1 MKVILKKDVNGLG
14 YQYDIVSVKPGYG
27 RNYLLPRGLAET
39 ATPSAIKVRDEV
51 VKQKA
56 HKEEK
61 LIKDANELAA
71 ALENVVLTFKMKTQE
86 AGKTYGSVTA
96 AMIAEAIKE
105 KFSYDVDKN
114 DVLLH
119 GNIREIG
126 ETFVKVRVFKE
137 VQPKV
142 KVIVEKEYTAEELAE
157 MEQAKKEAE
166 QAAQNQPAE

>member
-114 DVLLH
+114 DVKLF
-119 GNIREIG
+119 IYD
-126 ETFVKVRVFKE
+126 K
-137 VQPKV
+137 PKYG
-142 KVIVEKEYTAEELAE
+142 INYTKFIKHCIANSENLNNKKLFEE
-157 MEQAKKEAE
+157 
-166 QAAQNQPAE
+166 